1 MDEEME
7 IETVEQVEAEPIST
21 EYQPDGSL
29 TQEEANRLEAQH
41 ALELWAEHCELN
53 QELYEPAE
61 GDFDYEAMS
70 DCDEEYEVERY
81 AYAGDKSET
90 EVATQSNTY

>member
-7 IETVEQVEAEPIST
+7 YEAQPEAQPETQDEN
-21 EYQPDGSL
+21 L
-29 TQEEANRLEAQH
+29 TQEEANRLEAQR

-53 QELYEPAE
+53 QGQELYEPAE
-61 GDFDYEAMS
+61 GDFDYEAIS

-81 AYAGDKSET
+81 AYAGDESDSE
-90 EVATQSNTY
+90 EATK